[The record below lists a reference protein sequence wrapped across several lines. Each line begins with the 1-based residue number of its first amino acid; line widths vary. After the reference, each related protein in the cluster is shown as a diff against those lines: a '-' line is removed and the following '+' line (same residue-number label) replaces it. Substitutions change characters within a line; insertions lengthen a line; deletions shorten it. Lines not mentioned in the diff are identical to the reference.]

1 MNNIYELTV
10 LLSDEKDIKPV
21 QEYITSLEGNI
32 TEYKKWGERTLSYPV
47 KKQTKAYYVSFKFS
61 MAAKNVMELK
71 KKLNYDEQLMRYL
84 LLKADD
90 SKNQK
95 S

>member
-1 MNNIYELTV
+1 MNNYELTV
-10 LLSDEKDIKPV
+10 LLADEKDIKPV
-21 QEYITSLEGNI
+21 QEYIASLEGTI
-32 TEYKKWGERTLSYPV
+32 TEDKKWGERTLSYPV
-47 KKQTKAYYVSFKFS
+47 KKQTKAHYVSLRFN
-61 MAAKNVMELK
+61 MAAKNVLELK